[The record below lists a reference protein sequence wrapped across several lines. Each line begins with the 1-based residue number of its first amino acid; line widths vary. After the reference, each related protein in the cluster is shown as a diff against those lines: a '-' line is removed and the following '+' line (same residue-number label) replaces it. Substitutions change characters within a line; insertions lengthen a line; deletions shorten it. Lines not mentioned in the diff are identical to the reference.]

1 MFSSALKITAVPAHT
16 FSLAGLC
23 SQVALYPVFALYPV
37 LCITITVS
45 VATDSSSKWVTCI
58 LHCNFEVT
66 IKAPL

>member
-16 FSLAGLC
+16 FSLAGLGF
-23 SQVALYPVFALYPV
+23 QVALYSV
-37 LCITITVS
+37 LCITVTVS
-45 VATDSSSKWVTCI
+45 LAIDSSSKWVTCI